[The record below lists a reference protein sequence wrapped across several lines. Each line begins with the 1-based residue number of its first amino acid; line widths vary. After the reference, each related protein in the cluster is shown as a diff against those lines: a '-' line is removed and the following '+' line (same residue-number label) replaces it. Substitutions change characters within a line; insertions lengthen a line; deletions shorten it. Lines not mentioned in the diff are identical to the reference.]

1 LSKKEVE
8 ALRRLVSRLDIPA
21 TASSSFAHTNNLATA
36 LNASTTSSND
46 PWVIHSSAPNH
57 MTGISPLFSS
67 YNPYSGRDKVR
78 IAYGSLSPVSGK

>member
-1 LSKKEVE
+1 
-8 ALRRLVSRLDIPA
+8 VSRLDIPA